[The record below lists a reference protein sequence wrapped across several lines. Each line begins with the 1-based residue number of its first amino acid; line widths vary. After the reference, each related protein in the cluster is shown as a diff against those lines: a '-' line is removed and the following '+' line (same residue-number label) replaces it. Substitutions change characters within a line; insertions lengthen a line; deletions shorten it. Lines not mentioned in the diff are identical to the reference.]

1 MLKPFY
7 KIILATAL
15 LFPVI
20 ANAEQIKNIDAIDFL
35 TEYEDLQG
43 QMVQLNDCVA
53 YGVVPDFFI
62 CSLPKK
68 TESSATISI
77 NLTKTPKKQLSYGM
91 KKCGSIMGT
100 EEEICSATIKGI
112 ANKTESGEP
121 NIDAVEVIWNA
132 EH

>member
-1 MLKPFY
+1 
-7 KIILATAL
+7 
-15 LFPVI
+15 
-20 ANAEQIKNIDAIDFL
+20 
-35 TEYEDLQG
+35 
-43 QMVQLNDCVA
+43 MVQLNNYVA

-62 CSLPKK
+62 CSLPRK
-68 TESSATISI
+68 TESSATINIS
-77 NLTKTPKKQLSYGM
+77 LTKTPKKQLSYGM

-100 EEEICSATIKGI
+100 EEDICSATIKGI

>member
-1 MLKPFY
+1 MSKMFNKL
-7 KIILATAL
+7 ILATAL
-15 LFPVI
+15 LFPLI
-20 ANAEQIKNIDAIDFL
+20 ANAEQIKSIDAIDFL

-53 YGVVPDFFI
+53 YGVVTDFFI
-62 CSLPKK
+62 CSLPKE
-68 TESSATISI
+68 TESSASISVS
-77 NLTKTPKKQLSYGM
+77 LTKTPKKQLSYGI

-100 EEEICSATIKGI
+100 EDDICSATVKGI
-112 ANKTESGEP
+112 ANKTEGGEP